1 MRQKEKQKY
10 TKETKRK
17 NIRTGG
23 LASTLKASARAA
35 CSLETF
41 DNNIVLH
48 GNDDIAH
55 VSGDALDF
63 PKNYE
68 VIVLARSLGPH
79 F

>member
-1 MRQKEKQKY
+1 M
-10 TKETKRK
+10 
-17 NIRTGG
+17 
-23 LASTLKASARAA
+23 KASARAA

>member
-1 MRQKEKQKY
+1 M
-10 TKETKRK
+10 
-17 NIRTGG
+17 
-23 LASTLKASARAA
+23 KASARAA

-55 VSGDALDF
+55 VSGALDF

-68 VIVLARSLGPH
+68 VIVLAA
-79 F
+79 